1 MTISFQANT
10 LVVDGHPMQMP
21 WLVLDAV
28 EQSDKVIVLL
38 DPDSY
43 LLDPNY
49 KQVRRRG
56 GAAIKNLLAIDKT
69 GAKLWEAELPEQA
82 DYYYRIG
89 SASPLTANSF
99 SSYRCE
105 IDANTGSIRSK
116 EFLK

>member
-10 LVVDGHPMQMP
+10 LVVDGHPIQMP

-28 EQSDKVIVLL
+28 EQLDKVIVLL

-43 LLDPNY
+43 LLDPSY
-49 KQVRRRG
+49 KQVRSRS
-56 GAAIKNLLAIDKT
+56 GAAIRNLLAIDKS
-69 GAKLWEAELPEQA
+69 GVKLWEAVLPVQA
-82 DYYYRIG
+82 DYYYRID
-89 SASPLTANSF
+89 SISPLMANSF

-105 IDANTGSIRSK
+105 IDANNGSIRSK